1 MDCKSTNQNA
11 VRRNQIYAYAHY
23 SSHLLK
29 SKVLGKNNLRTT
41 FVLLNASYCERFFF
55 SSRFYCCSF
64 RATICMFHNYSRS
77 VRRIFFCVLSRY
89 SRINQCFV
97 MLRSHIFE
105 THSVYRPYYFD
116 GTLSIYSLQNEHN
129 WSAVLSIIFKRYFY
143 DSCKIKNENLFEC
156 ENIYWNNTVVAQ
168 DAYKRC
174 IARHQL
180 TLYNFHLFLCVFE
193 PFIPCNARMLHEIDP
208 HRFN

>member
-1 MDCKSTNQNA
+1 MPRIVNDFSFHLDFIA
-11 VRRNQIYAYAHY
+11 VHSELPFVCSIITRVQYA
-23 SSHLLK
+23 
-29 SKVLGKNNLRTT
+29 V
-41 FVLLNASYCERFFF
+41 FFW
-55 SSRFYCCSF
+55 
-64 RATICMFHNYSRS
+64 A
-77 VRRIFFCVLSRY
+77 LSRY

-116 GTLSIYSLQNEHN
+116 ETLSIYSLQNEHN

-143 DSCKIKNENLFEC
+143 ASCKIKNENLFEC